1 VHGEWEVVKESRHTS
16 GAGHK
21 QAGVGERGG
30 DEGGWGAGGAGGAGS
45 LAVPPE
51 AGRGRFAK
59 GQGDKHPRPEPVSA
73 PPALAVEDEIA
84 RLLAHPTLPAGT
96 RVELHGLQRAVH
108 LNGRVAHVLGLNTD
122 SGRVTVELI
131 LSQEGE
137 AHLQKVKEAN
147 IRALDPLPRTA
158 DALAEILG
166 AARAACRVSIP
177 AGKYVAAAL
186 SHLEIPTALTIEGH
200 KAELHFAVSVAAE
213 ATGARLRLANFSV
226 VNAPLIVR
234 GKDVKQV
241 VLENISVSLPPHND
255 KDALTIKDVRQQA
268 VASILMDRCTVRGGS
283 ECVFIDTYG
292 VHLRGCHI
300 SGAENRGIFA
310 NNDFVIEDS
319 VVKGCGGYGMKTRAG
334 CERRGKNTIQTGP
347 WDGHMQR
354 GGGWDGEFGG
364 MGAAGGGFGFG
375 ASPYGITYGA
385 SAHGA
390 YDQGSEGES
399 PDDDY
404 YFDDNG
410 DEDE

>member
-1 VHGEWEVVKESRHTS
+1 M
-16 GAGHK
+16 
-21 QAGVGERGG
+21 
-30 DEGGWGAGGAGGAGS
+30 
-45 LAVPPE
+45 
-51 AGRGRFAK
+51 
-59 GQGDKHPRPEPVSA
+59 
-73 PPALAVEDEIA
+73 
-84 RLLAHPTLPAGT
+84 
-96 RVELHGLQRAVH
+96 
-108 LNGRVAHVLGLNTD
+108 
-122 SGRVTVELI
+122 
-131 LSQEGE
+131 
-137 AHLQKVKEAN
+137 
-147 IRALDPLPRTA
+147 
-158 DALAEILG
+158 
-166 AARAACRVSIP
+166 
-177 AGKYVAAAL
+177 
-186 SHLEIPTALTIEGH
+186 
-200 KAELHFAVSVAAE
+200 
-213 ATGARLRLANFSV
+213 
-226 VNAPLIVR
+226 
-234 GKDVKQV
+234 KQV

-255 KDALTIKDVRQQA
+255 RDALTIKDVRQQA

-385 SAHGA
+385 STHGA